1 MRRVTRVVEYR
12 VNDRNVFTSNHDKH
26 LSSLPGPNPHPK
38 DPHPTKFKVNLVVM
52 PVRPDISVFGT
63 HPVETQ
69 RMPRFNC
76 LNCVYEVV
84 GDSHSS
90 E

>member
-1 MRRVTRVVEYR
+1 MVEYR

-26 LSSLPGPNPHPK
+26 LSSPPGPDRHPK

-52 PVRPDISVFGT
+52 PVGPKFLCSE

-69 RMPRFNC
+69 RMPRFDC
-76 LNCVYEVV
+76 LNCVYEFV